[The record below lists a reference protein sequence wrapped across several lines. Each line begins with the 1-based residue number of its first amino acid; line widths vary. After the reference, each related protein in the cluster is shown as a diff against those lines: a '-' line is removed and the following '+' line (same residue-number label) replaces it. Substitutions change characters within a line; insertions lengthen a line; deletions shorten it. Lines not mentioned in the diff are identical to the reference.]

1 MAFFL
6 MFINLILLIILL
18 FYLSDIEIDIKN
30 YYYDSKTKTKDFLV
44 YIKLKIFKI
53 TYFKLKFSSKKNKKY
68 RILNLGNKFLRNK
81 VFEIE
86 NIKKISKLENCIK
99 KIDLN
104 LNIGL
109 IDLILTTFSVAF
121 ISAVLSLYLSKLV
134 QKHYTKECKYK
145 IMPIYNTDK
154 IELKLRL
161 NCIINV
167 KMVHIINIIY
177 TLLQKTR
184 SDKNYVRTSYRRTY
198 ACCNEQHK
206 RYGRC

>member
-6 MFINLILLIILL
+6 MFINLILLIILVV
-18 FYLSDIEIDIKN
+18 YLSNVEIDIKN
-30 YYYDSKTKTKDFLV
+30 YYYDSKTKTKDFLI
-44 YIKLKIFKI
+44 YIRLKFFNI
-53 TYFKLKFSSKKNKKY
+53 TYLKLKFNSKRNKKY

-81 VFEIE
+81 VLEIE
-86 NIKKISKLENCIK
+86 NIKKIKKLEINIR
-99 KIDLN
+99 KINLS

-109 IDLILTTFSVAF
+109 IDLMFTTFLVVF
-121 ISAVLSLYLSKLV
+121 ISGILSLYLSKIV
-134 QKHYTKECKYK
+134 QKHYTKECQYK
-145 IMPIYNTDK
+145 IMPIYNTNE
-154 IELKLRL
+154 IELKLKL
-161 NCIINV
+161 NCIIDV

-184 SDKNYVRTSYRRTY
+184 SDKNYDRTSYRRTY